1 MDNKAIETLAIDTV
15 RNLAVRSNYLDQY
28 IPDNDKEP
36 FFDGFIYL
44 YCQGG
49 KCKENYR
56 GRVAVQIKGT
66 QKTLKTNKDGNIQFP
81 VDTVDL
87 KGYKSEGGVVY
98 FVVLVSRNG
107 SKQKLYYCDLL
118 PTRIIEILRTVGVQM
133 SITLIFKP
141 LPMKPDRLHTLL
153 SSFYDHKMRQ
163 SVLQDIKE
171 LPSLD
176 ALQATG
182 AIKNMEL
189 AVLATRAYH
198 NPIEAFLN
206 EDVYIYAKPNGMD
219 VHYPLGLIT
228 DTVERVVSH
237 DVYKKITIGEVCF
250 YNQYSV
256 LHYTGKDILK
266 IGQSITITLP
276 PFGSKTSKL
285 TPHVRYQPC
294 TSLRN
299 RVRDLAFWIAFMEA
313 EGFYVNGE
321 FISFRAEEKQRIK
334 RVGDAKNEL
343 LKLRKI
349 INALDILHICEDIEL
364 DKLEDKDWHNLA
376 ILSKAFVDKRKIET
390 LREDLPITFFMNIG
404 RLCIA
409 LVRSAFD
416 PDGTAEIFDI
426 FDNHYQYGFLINDIQ
441 HFAPPCATMDRDSWM
456 KISNIPYDDIKPSF
470 ERTYMQHKDP
480 EIFSVA
486 NNTLIVMLL
495 AYDSSHKVQ
504 LLETSKQMANW
515 ILDEAP
521 DEVLSLPIRLINAL
535 QTICRSR
542 GLDKEERLN
551 LLNIAEDPHAEERLR
566 TGAYLLLKNQEAAEM
581 HFKLMDNNTQELFRQ
596 WPIYKFWR
604 NEAKAMNNYV
614 E

>member
-1 MDNKAIETLAIDTV
+1 MDNKAIETLAVNTV
-15 RNLAVRSNYLDQY
+15 RGLAVKSNYLDQY

-44 YCQGG
+44 YYQGG

-66 QKTLKTNKDGNIQFP
+66 QKALKTDKAGNIKFP

-87 KGYKSEGGVVY
+87 KGYQSEGGVVY
-98 FVVLVSRNG
+98 FVVWVSRNG

-118 PTRIIEILRTVGVQM
+118 PTRVLKILNTVGVQM
-133 SITLIFKP
+133 YITLNFKP
-141 LPMKPDRLHTLL
+141 LPMKPGRLHTLL

-163 SVLQDIKE
+163 SVLHDIKT

-189 AVLATRAYH
+189 AVLATKAYH

-206 EDVYIYAKPNGMD
+206 EDIYIYAKPNGMSA
-219 VHYPLGLIT
+219 HYPLGLIT

-237 DVYKKITIGEVCF
+237 EVYKKISIGNVCF

-266 IGQSITITLP
+266 LGQSITITLP

-285 TPHVRYQPC
+285 TPKVRYQPC

-299 RVRDLAFWIAFMEA
+299 RVQDLAFWIAFMEM
-313 EGFYVNGE
+313 EGFNVNGE
-321 FISFRAEEKQRIK
+321 FISFKAEEKQSIN
-334 RVGDAKNEL
+334 VAEDAKKEL
-343 LKLRKI
+343 LTLRKI
-349 INALDILHICEDIEL
+349 INALDILHISEDIDL
-364 DKLEDKDWHNLA
+364 DKLEDKDWHELA
-376 ILSKAFVDKRKIET
+376 ILSRAFIDKRKIET

-409 LVRSAFD
+409 LARSAFD

-426 FDNHYQYGFLINDIQ
+426 FDNHYQYGFMINDVQ
-441 HFAPPCATMDRDSWM
+441 HFAPPCATMDQDSWM
-456 KISNIPYDDIKPSF
+456 KISNIPYDDIQPSF
-470 ERTYMQHKDP
+470 VRIYNQHKDP

-495 AYDSSHKVQ
+495 AYDSSHKAL
-504 LLETSKQMANW
+504 LLEISMQMAKW
-515 ILDEAP
+515 ILDEGP
-521 DEVLSLPIRLINAL
+521 DDVLLYSIRLINAL
-535 QTICRSR
+535 QTVCRR
-542 GLDKEERLN
+542 RELDKEERLN
-551 LLNIAEDPHAEERLR
+551 LLRIAEDPHAEERLR

-581 HFKLMDNNTQELFRQ
+581 HFQLMDDDTKELFRQ
-596 WPIYKFWR
+596 WPIYHFWK
-604 NEAKAMNNYV
+604 NKGEQL
-614 E
+614 